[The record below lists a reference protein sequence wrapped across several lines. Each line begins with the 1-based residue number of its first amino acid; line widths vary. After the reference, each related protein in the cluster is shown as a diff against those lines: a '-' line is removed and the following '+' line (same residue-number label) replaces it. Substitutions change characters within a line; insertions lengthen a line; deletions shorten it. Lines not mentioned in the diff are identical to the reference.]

1 MRSEEKPYLRV
12 SNTNIVWKYIE
23 IDIEYI
29 SVNVSKSEVKVLEA
43 FITWCSWIIRLVVE
57 NHTK

>member
-1 MRSEEKPYLRV
+1 MHSEEKPYLRV
-12 SNTNIVWKYIE
+12 SNEKIVWKYIE

-43 FITWCSWIIRLVVE
+43 LITWCSWIIRLVVE